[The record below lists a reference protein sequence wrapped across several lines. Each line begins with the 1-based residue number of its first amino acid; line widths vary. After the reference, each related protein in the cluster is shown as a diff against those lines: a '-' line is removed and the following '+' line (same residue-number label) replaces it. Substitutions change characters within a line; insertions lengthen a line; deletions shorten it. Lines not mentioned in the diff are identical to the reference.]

1 MPPELWDLDRLCAY
15 LGCSKHLIY
24 RLTREH
30 RIRFVRV
37 GRELRFRPEDVALW
51 LETESV
57 AARNGEPHQ
66 PQQRRGRRR
75 NRDRKRDAA

>member
-1 MPPELWDLDRLCAY
+1 MPPALWDLDRLCAY

-57 AARNGEPHQ
+57 AARHDEPHQ
-66 PQQRRGRRR
+66 PRQRRGRRR